1 MAQITQTM
9 ENKMDTMLEKMKK
22 MDIIENHLLLIQ
34 QDISGIKT
42 DMKCLDTRM
51 SDIENAVAY
60 METDFTDI
68 GDTVKKEK
76 QRVTKLEVEMTR
88 LKEQLKASN
97 TSQEQS
103 RQVEYLKDQN
113 EALSRQMTEIDSYG
127 RRSNLIFE
135 GIEEA
140 RAENPWRK
148 VQEVL
153 NRKLGM
159 NTREMKIERCHRLQ
173 GSKSAPKPIIVR
185 FNWFADRQAVWE
197 NRRFLKGTPIYI
209 REDYPMEVQKT
220 RRSLSHTLTLAKTA
234 DKRATM
240 VKDKLIF
247 KGAAYDAD
255 KIPSEVLMLGEAGP
269 GAKVVNGCVCFSG
282 RASPFS
288 NFYKSPFRVEGKL
301 FKTNEHYYQYHK
313 AKYAED
319 EMTAADILAEGDPAK
334 VKGLGDKVKVKE
346 EWYGNTALNVMTS
359 GLVHKF
365 QQNKH
370 LMELIKKCA
379 SLKFAECSVYDRYWG
394 NGLKWIDNDVG
405 DSKKWKGKN
414 MLGVCLQEAVKHFRR
429 SYSQAAKP

>member
-153 NRKLGM
+153 N
-159 NTREMKIERCHRLQ
+159 
-173 GSKSAPKPIIVR
+173 
-185 FNWFADRQAVWE
+185 
-197 NRRFLKGTPIYI
+197 
-209 REDYPMEVQKT
+209 
-220 RRSLSHTLTLAKTA
+220 
-234 DKRATM
+234 
-240 VKDKLIF
+240 
-247 KGAAYDAD
+247 
-255 KIPSEVLMLGEAGP
+255 
-269 GAKVVNGCVCFSG
+269 
-282 RASPFS
+282 
-288 NFYKSPFRVEGKL
+288 
-301 FKTNEHYYQYHK
+301 
-313 AKYAED
+313 
-319 EMTAADILAEGDPAK
+319 
-334 VKGLGDKVKVKE
+334 
-346 EWYGNTALNVMTS
+346 
-359 GLVHKF
+359 
-365 QQNKH
+365 
-370 LMELIKKCA
+370 
-379 SLKFAECSVYDRYWG
+379 
-394 NGLKWIDNDVG
+394 
-405 DSKKWKGKN
+405 
-414 MLGVCLQEAVKHFRR
+414 
-429 SYSQAAKP
+429 